1 MGNLKNGK
9 YFSKILHWLT
19 QVQNRGDPGQL
30 FQILWR
36 LILHFQVIHS
46 SPRTESKFEGSMAN
60 QNMAVGNSLVVQGLE
75 GLSCSSNG
83 KESACSAGGHKRRGF
98 HPWVRKILSRRK
110 WQPTP
115 VFLPEKSHGQ
125 RSLAG
130 YSYGVAKSWMQLS
143 TRQNSPVIMPIKPL
157 KTSYWSSLDTISPL
171 TSFYNTEEYRYHFL
185 PSCTHGL

>member
-1 MGNLKNGK
+1 MSGFPGGAGVKNL
-9 YFSKILHWLT
+9 
-19 QVQNRGDPGQL
+19 P
-30 FQILWR
+30 
-36 LILHFQVIHS
+36 
-46 SPRTESKFEGSMAN
+46 A
-60 QNMAVGNSLVVQGLE
+60 
-75 GLSCSSNG
+75 
-83 KESACSAGGHKRRGF
+83 SAGGHKRRGF

-115 VFLPEKSHGQ
+115 VFLPEKSHRQ

-171 TSFYNTEEYRYHFL
+171 TSFYNFKIYIYHMRYMENGGLVARSCLTLCHF
-185 PSCTHGL
+185 CGL